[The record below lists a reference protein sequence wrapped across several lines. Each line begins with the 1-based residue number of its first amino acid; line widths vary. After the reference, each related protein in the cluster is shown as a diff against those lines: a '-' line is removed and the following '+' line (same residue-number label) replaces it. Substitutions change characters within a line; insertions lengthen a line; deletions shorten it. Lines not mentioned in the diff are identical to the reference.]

1 MGLPERNYIWVAV
14 LSDPVGGDWRHSC
27 AASRSLPNLE
37 EFADVNLRIVKVQ
50 YPKAFEKIH
59 VIARFFDDKTQAV
72 LTYPN
77 HHIAETEFKNAMARQ
92 ASYLSKDYPER
103 IHEAKRLEDNTI
115 YSTIY
120 NKHHE
125 FNEFN
130 KTGGRWIYFPDVL
143 IID

>member
-1 MGLPERNYIWVAV
+1 MESPEINYIWVAV
-14 LSDPVGGDWRHSC
+14 LSDNLGSDWRHSC
-27 AASRSLPNLE
+27 AASRSS
-37 EFADVNLRIVKVQ
+37 ADLSDFSGANLRVIKVKYSKVC
-50 YPKAFEKIH
+50 EKIH

-77 HHIAETEFKNAMARQ
+77 HHIAETEFKNALQRH
-92 ASYLSKDYPER
+92 SGFVTKDHPER
-103 IHEAKRLEDNTI
+103 IQDIRRLEDNTI